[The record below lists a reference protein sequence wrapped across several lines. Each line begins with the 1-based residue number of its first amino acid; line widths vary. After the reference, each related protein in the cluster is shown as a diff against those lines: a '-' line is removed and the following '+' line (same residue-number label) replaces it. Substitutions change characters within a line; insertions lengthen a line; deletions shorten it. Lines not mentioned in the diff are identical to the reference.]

1 MGKSTIYRANGAETG
16 MSTVNCTG
24 NYINNMHGN
33 KTSRSNVS
41 SPGSSPKSS
50 KSTNSA
56 NSNRCSPG
64 SSPKSTRSRT
74 SQRSRSSRRTS
85 FSDYDLDKLNSEIA
99 SATSPLNNSGFT
111 SLKTHET
118 TIKYFLAS
126 GILFPSICAVLIPTT
141 FWSTSTI
148 DVANLFTNS
157 IVICL
162 TAWAIK
168 FTIEWPWNWFNQL
181 QLTKHNLINY
191 VNSTFILN
199 QLPHEFDLEGPN
211 NELKFHDKDLNDV
224 EGLLNISNVSHQAL
238 NNQVFISKLLLL
250 KKILRLEKIALVAC
264 LLLSFVG
271 SCLMCWAREYI
282 IVDETK
288 KKIIFNNI
296 NIVLYQVW
304 LMYRLILTIT
314 SNYQT
319 HDGLNEDDS
328 YNLLT
333 EYNLHTFMPQSVS
346 NPSRNTFN
354 QFINHL
360 LVTPEKKQPDLEK
373 ISKKQTHLISK
384 LMTAQTN
391 QFSSINDYL
400 NKLDSKIQSIIPKEK
415 NMLTPFPLSLPRT
428 TNSVNVVNS
437 ANLVNSVNSV
447 NSATLDTIYEHP
459 NMKLRHPK
467 LTVKPTNSPESFSPS
482 NFNPTR
488 HPFSLHGMKSISK
501 PNKLPEDLALKFDLG
516 YESDIYTTK
525 DSLSLVSSGFNNSPK
540 DVSLYSVA
548 KHLVHT
554 IGKKG
559 SIRYA
564 LRNPLA
570 VIGIITKEFNDVF
583 AAELNRKYQ
592 IYHENTQLFKSV
604 LWEALN
610 KYLFSN
616 FNSILTTL
624 AMLNNAYLYPIRK
637 VRDLTFVVMKLQY
650 NLLRFYCSLL
660 FVVPRLWLKYTVIK
674 PIITVKDMLMPKKEK
689 LASTIVVVPEKEEE
703 RNKPEMKAST
713 TLKEPVIRESPFK
726 GMKELRLSSSTCN
739 LKRTRGHHIING
751 DNRTRTA
758 ALRKLSKKLNIEL
771 ETNSIVRTPVRL
783 VGASN

>member
-1 MGKSTIYRANGAETG
+1 MSKSTIHRANRAESG
-16 MSTVNCTG
+16 MSTVNCSG
-24 NYINNMHGN
+24 HYINNMYGD
-33 KTSRSNVS
+33 KTSRSNIS
-41 SPGSSPKSS
+41 SPGSSPKST

-56 NSNRCSPG
+56 NSNRSSPG

-199 QLPHEFDLEGPN
+199 QLPHEFDLESPN
-211 NELKFHDKDLNDV
+211 HNELKFNDKDINDV
-224 EGLLNISNVSHQAL
+224 NGSPNILNVSHQSL

-250 KKILRLEKIALVAC
+250 KKIMRLEKIALVAC

-271 SCLMCWAREYI
+271 SSLMCWAREYI

-304 LMYRLILTIT
+304 LMFRLILTIT

-319 HDGLNEDDS
+319 HDDLNEDDS

-333 EYNLHTFMPQSVS
+333 EYNLHTFLPQSVS
-346 NPSRNTFN
+346 NSTTNTFN
-354 QFINHL
+354 QFINHVL
-360 LVTPEKKQPDLEK
+360 ATPEKKQPDLEK

-384 LMTAQTN
+384 LMTAQNN
-391 QFSSINDYL
+391 QFSSINNYL

-428 TNSVNVVNS
+428 TNSVNS
-437 ANLVNSVNSV
+437 AT
-447 NSATLDTIYEHP
+447 TLDTIYEHP
-459 NMKLRHPK
+459 NRTKLKHSK
-467 LTVKPTNSPESFSPS
+467 LTVKSSNLPESFSSP

-488 HPFSLHGMKSISK
+488 HPFSLHGMKPVTSK
-501 PNKLPEDLALKFDLG
+501 PSRLPEDVALKFDLG

-525 DSLSLVSSGFNNSPK
+525 DSLSMVSSGFNNSQK
-540 DVSLYSVA
+540 DISLYSVA

-570 VIGIITKEFNDVF
+570 VTSIITQEFNDAF
-583 AAELNRKYQ
+583 AGELKRKYQ

-616 FNSILTTL
+616 FNSILNTL

-650 NLLRFYCSLL
+650 NLLRFYLSFL
-660 FVVPRLWLKYTVIK
+660 FFVPRLWLKYTVIK
-674 PIITVKDMLMPKKEK
+674 PIITVKDMLIPKKEK
-689 LASTIVVVPEKEEE
+689 LASVETIVIVPEKEKQE
-703 RNKPEMKAST
+703 RNKPEKKAST
-713 TLKEPVIRESPFK
+713 LLKEPTIKESPFK
-726 GMKELRLSSSTCN
+726 GMKEFRLSSSTCN
-739 LKRTRGHHIING
+739 LNRTRGNHIING

-771 ETNSIVRTPVRL
+771 ETNSIVRSPVRL
-783 VGASN
+783 VGEV

>member
-1 MGKSTIYRANGAETG
+1 MSNSTRHRANRAETG
-16 MSTVNCTG
+16 MSTVNCSG
-24 NYINNMHGN
+24 NYINNMYGD
-33 KTSRSNVS
+33 KTSRSNIS
-41 SPGSSPKSS
+41 SPGSSPKST

-56 NSNRCSPG
+56 NSNRSSPG

-199 QLPHEFDLEGPN
+199 QLPHEFDLESPN
-211 NELKFHDKDLNDV
+211 HNELKFHDKDINDV
-224 EGLLNISNVSHQAL
+224 NGSPNILNVSHQSL

-250 KKILRLEKIALVAC
+250 KKIMRLEKIALVAC

-271 SCLMCWAREYI
+271 SSLMCWAREYI

-304 LMYRLILTIT
+304 LMFRLILTIT

-319 HDGLNEDDS
+319 HDDLNEDDS

-333 EYNLHTFMPQSVS
+333 EYNLHTFLPQSVS
-346 NPSRNTFN
+346 NSTTNTFN
-354 QFINHL
+354 QFINHVL
-360 LVTPEKKQPDLEK
+360 ATPEKKQPDLEK

-384 LMTAQTN
+384 LMTAQNN
-391 QFSSINDYL
+391 QFSSINNYL

-428 TNSVNVVNS
+428 TNSVNP
-437 ANLVNSVNSV
+437 AT
-447 NSATLDTIYEHP
+447 TLDTIYEHP
-459 NMKLRHPK
+459 NNTKLKHSK
-467 LTVKPTNSPESFSPS
+467 LTVKSSNSPESFSSP

-488 HPFSLHGMKSISK
+488 HPFSLHGMKPVTSK
-501 PNKLPEDLALKFDLG
+501 ASRLPEDVALKFDLG

-525 DSLSLVSSGFNNSPK
+525 DSLSMVSSGFNNSPK
-540 DVSLYSVA
+540 DISLYSVA

-570 VIGIITKEFNDVF
+570 VTSIITQEFNDAF
-583 AAELNRKYQ
+583 AGELKRKYQ

-616 FNSILTTL
+616 FNSILNTL

-650 NLLRFYCSLL
+650 NLLRFYLSFL
-660 FVVPRLWLKYTVIK
+660 FFVPRLWFKYTVIK
-674 PIITVKDMLMPKKEK
+674 PIITVKDMLIPKKEK
-689 LASTIVVVPEKEEE
+689 LASVETIVIVPEKEKQE
-703 RNKPEMKAST
+703 RNKPEKKAST
-713 TLKEPVIRESPFK
+713 SLKEPIKESPFK
-726 GMKELRLSSSTCN
+726 GMKEFRLSSSTCN
-739 LKRTRGHHIING
+739 LKRTRGNHIING

-783 VGASN
+783 VGEV